1 MAEAVD
7 NVPAKAGASGGKS
20 SLPGLNFLDNIS
32 KMPVLRQVGLLVG
45 LAASVAIGFAVVL
58 WSQQPDYR
66 PLVSSLAGMD
76 TKQVMDT
83 LATANISYSVEPNSG
98 ALLVKAEDL
107 SRARLALASAGVVQ
121 NDGNVGFEILDKDQG
136 LGTSQFMEATRY
148 RRGLE
153 GELARTISSLNGIKA
168 ARVHLAIPKSSVF
181 VRDERKPTASVLV
194 EMYGGRTLDPG
205 QVMAIVNLV
214 ATSIP
219 EMDKSG
225 VTVVDQK
232 GNLLSDQSNNSELA
246 MAGKQFDYTRRMETM
261 LTQRVQSILQ
271 PVLGNDRY
279 KAEVSAMVDFSA
291 VESTSEQFNPDQP
304 ALRSEQSTTEQR
316 SSSSG
321 PSGVPGA
328 LSNQPP
334 APATAPQTTAG
345 GAAGAAA
352 AIQPGQPLVDSNG
365 QQIMDPATGQ
375 PMLAPYPA
383 DKRQQSTKNFEL
395 DRSISHTR
403 QQQGRLQRLS
413 VAVVV
418 DDQAKLNAANGE
430 ITHTPWAAEDLA
442 RFTRLVQDAVGY
454 DASRG
459 DSVTVINAPF
469 APDAGEVIPSIP
481 FYSQPWF
488 WDVVKQALGVLF
500 ILVLVFGVLRPV
512 LNNITGGGKAG
523 KGLATTGGGEGGSGM
538 AGMAGGGLM
547 AGGLMGDVADDRVS
561 LGGPQ
566 SILLPSPSEGY
577 DAQLNAIKSLVAED
591 PGRVAQVVKEWI
603 NADE

>member
-1 MAEAVD
+1 MADAVVD
-7 NVPAKAGASGGKS
+7 NVPAKGSPPAPKPP
-20 SLPGLNFLDNIS
+20 LFGLSFLENIS
-32 KMPVLRQVGLLVG
+32 QMPMLRQIGLLVG

-66 PLVSSLAGMD
+66 PLYGSLSGMD
-76 TKQVMDT
+76 TKQVMET
-83 LATANISYSVEPNSG
+83 LAAADIPYNVEPNSG
-98 ALLVKAEDL
+98 ALLVKADDV
-107 SRARLALASAGVVQ
+107 SRARLKLAAAGVAPS
-121 NDGNVGFEILDKDQG
+121 DGNVGFEILDKEQG

-153 GELARTISSLNGIKA
+153 GELARTVSSLNNVKA

-181 VRDERKPTASVLV
+181 VRDERKPSASVLV
-194 EMYGGRTLDPG
+194 ELYPGRGLEPG

-214 ATSIP
+214 ATSVP
-219 EMDKSG
+219 ELDKSQ

-232 GNLLSDQSNNSELA
+232 GNLLSDQLQNSELTV
-246 MAGKQFDYTRRMETM
+246 AGKQFDYSRRMEGL
-261 LTQRVQSILQ
+261 LTQRVHNILQ

-279 KAEVSAMVDFSA
+279 KAEVSADVDFSA

-304 ALRSEQSTTEQR
+304 ALRSEQSVNEQR

-321 PSGVPGA
+321 PQGVPGA

-334 APATAPQTTAG
+334 GPASAPQTTGG

-352 AIQPGQPLVDSNG
+352 AIQPGQPLLDANG
-365 QQIMDPATGQ
+365 QQVMDPATGQ

-403 QQQGRLQRLS
+403 QQQGRLTRLS

-418 DDQAKLNAANGE
+418 DDQVKIDPANGN
-430 ITHTPWAAEDLA
+430 TTTVPWSAEDLS
-442 RFTRLVQDAVGY
+442 RFTRLVQDAVGF

-459 DSVTVINAPF
+459 DSVSVINVPF
-469 APDAGEVIPSIP
+469 AADRGEAIAEIP

-488 WDVVKQALGVLF
+488 WDIVKQVLGVLF

-512 LNNITGGGKAG
+512 LNNITGNGKQSSGSDSDMELGGMM
-523 KGLATTGGGEGGSGM
+523 GLDGEL
-538 AGMAGGGLM
+538 AN
-547 AGGLMGDVADDRVS
+547 DRVS

>member
-1 MAEAVD
+1 MAEAVTE
-7 NVPAKAGASGGKS
+7 NVPAKGGALGGKS
-20 SLPGLNFLDNIS
+20 PLLGLSFLQNLS
-32 KMPVLRQVGLLVG
+32 QMTMLRQVGLLVG

-58 WSQQPDYR
+58 WSQQPDYK
-66 PLVSSLAGMD
+66 PLYGSLAGMD

-83 LATANISYSVEPNSG
+83 LNTSNIPYTVEPNSG
-98 ALLVKAEDL
+98 VLLVKADDL
-107 SRARLALASAGVVQ
+107 SRARMQLAAAGVAPS
-121 NDGNVGFEILDKDQG
+121 DGNVGFESLDKEQG
-136 LGTSQFMEATRY
+136 LGTSQFMEAARY
-148 RRGLE
+148 RRSLE
-153 GELARTISSLNGIKA
+153 GELARTVASLNNIKA

-194 EMYGGRTLDPG
+194 ELYPGRSLEPG

-214 ATSIP
+214 ATSVP
-219 EMDKSG
+219 EMNKSG

-232 GNLLSDQSNNSELA
+232 GNLLSEQLENSELT
-246 MAGKQFDYTRRMETM
+246 MAGKQYDYSRRMEGM
-261 LTQRVQSILQ
+261 LTQRVHNILQ

-279 KAEVSAMVDFSA
+279 KAEVSTDVDFSA

-304 ALRSEQSTTEQR
+304 ALRSEQSTNEQR
-316 SSSSG
+316 SASSG
-321 PSGVPGA
+321 PAGVPGA

-334 APATAPQTTAG
+334 GPATAPQTTGA
-345 GAAGAAA
+345 GAAGATA
-352 AIQPGQPLVDSNG
+352 AIQPGQPLLDANG

-375 PMLAPYPA
+375 PMLAPYPS

-395 DRSISHTR
+395 DRSISHTK
-403 QQQGRLQRLS
+403 QQQGRLTRLS

-418 DDQAKLNAANGE
+418 DDQVKLDAATGE
-430 ITHTPWAAEDLA
+430 TTRTPWSADQLA
-442 RFTRLVQDAVGY
+442 RFTRLVQDAVGF

-459 DSVTVINAPF
+459 DSVTVINVPF
-469 APDAGEVIPSIP
+469 AADQGDLIPETP
-481 FYSQPWF
+481 FYQQPWF
-488 WDVVKQALGVLF
+488 WDIVKQALGVLF

-512 LNNITGGGKAG
+512 LNNITGGGKG
-523 KGLATTGGGEGGSGM
+523 KDLAL
-538 AGMAGGGLM
+538 AGGDAEMGGM
-547 AGGLMGDVADDRVS
+547 GGLDGELANDRVS

-566 SILLPSPSEGY
+566 SILLPSPTEGY

>member
-1 MAEAVD
+1 MAEAVAD
-7 NVPAKAGASGGKS
+7 NVPAKASPIDGKPP
-20 SLPGLNFLDNIS
+20 LFGLSFLENLS
-32 KMPVLRQVGLLVG
+32 EMTMLRQVGLLVG

-66 PLVSSLAGMD
+66 PLYGSLAGMD
-76 TKQVMDT
+76 AKQVMDT
-83 LATANISYSVEPNSG
+83 LASADIPYTVEPNSG
-98 ALLVKAEDL
+98 ALLVKADDL
-107 SRARLALASAGVVQ
+107 SRARLKLAAAGVTPS
-121 NDGNVGFEILDKDQG
+121 DGNIGFEILDKEQG

-153 GELARTISSLNGIKA
+153 GELARTISSLNNVKG

-181 VRDERKPTASVLV
+181 VRDERKPSASVLV
-194 EMYGGRTLDPG
+194 ELYSGRSLEPG
-205 QVMAIVNLV
+205 QVIAIINLV
-214 ATSIP
+214 ATSVP
-219 EMDKSG
+219 ELSKSQI
-225 VTVVDQK
+225 TVVDQK
-232 GNLLSDQSNNSELA
+232 GNLLSDQAENSEMT
-246 MAGKQFDYTRRMETM
+246 MAGKQFDYSRRMESM
-261 LTQRVQSILQ
+261 LTQRVHNILQ

-279 KAEVSAMVDFSA
+279 KAEVSADIDFNA
-291 VESTSEQFNPDQP
+291 VESTAEQFNPDQP
-304 ALRSEQSTTEQR
+304 ALRSEQSVNEQR
-316 SSSSG
+316 TASNG
-321 PSGVPGA
+321 PQGVPGA

-334 APATAPQTTAG
+334 APASAPQTTG
-345 GAAGAAA
+345 GAAAPASMV
-352 AIQPGQPLVDSNG
+352 QPGQPLVDANG

-395 DRSISHTR
+395 DRSISHTK
-403 QQQGRLQRLS
+403 QQQGRLNRLS
-413 VAVVV
+413 VSVVV
-418 DDQAKLNAANGE
+418 DDQVKINAANGE
-430 ITHTPWAAEDLA
+430 TTRAPWSADELA
-442 RFTRLVQDAVGY
+442 RFTRLVQDAVGF

-459 DSVTVINAPF
+459 DSVSVINMPF
-469 APDAGEVIPSIP
+469 SAERGEVIADIP

-488 WDVVKQALGVLF
+488 WDIVKQVLGVLF

-512 LNNITGGGKAG
+512 LNNITGGGKGKELAG
-523 KGLATTGGGEGGSGM
+523 LGSDVELGGM
-538 AGMAGGGLM
+538 GGLD
-547 AGGLMGDVADDRVS
+547 GELSNDRVS

>member
-1 MAEAVD
+1 MAEAVAD
-7 NVPAKAGASGGKS
+7 NVPAKATPIDGKPP
-20 SLPGLNFLDNIS
+20 LFGLSFLENLS
-32 KMPVLRQVGLLVG
+32 EMTMLRQVGLLVG

-66 PLVSSLAGMD
+66 PLYGSLAGMD
-76 TKQVMDT
+76 AKQVMDT
-83 LATANISYSVEPNSG
+83 LAAADIAYTVEPNSG

-107 SRARLALASAGVVQ
+107 SRARLKLAGAGVTPS
-121 NDGNVGFEILDKDQG
+121 DGNIGFEILDKEQG

-153 GELARTISSLNGIKA
+153 GELARTISSLNNVKG

-181 VRDERKPTASVLV
+181 VRDERKPSASVLV
-194 EMYGGRTLDPG
+194 ELYSGRSLEPG
-205 QVMAIVNLV
+205 QVVAIINLV
-214 ATSIP
+214 ATSVP
-219 EMDKSG
+219 ELSKSQI
-225 VTVVDQK
+225 TVVDQK
-232 GNLLSDQSNNSELA
+232 GNLLSDQAENSELT
-246 MAGKQFDYTRRMETM
+246 MAGKQFDYSRRMESM
-261 LTQRVQSILQ
+261 LTQRVHNILQ

-279 KAEVSAMVDFSA
+279 KAEVSADVDFSA

-304 ALRSEQSTTEQR
+304 ALRSEQSVNEQR
-316 SSSSG
+316 TASNG
-321 PSGVPGA
+321 PQGVPGA

-334 APATAPQTTAG
+334 APASAPQTTAG
-345 GAAGAAA
+345 AAPAAGMV
-352 AIQPGQPLVDSNG
+352 QPGQPLIDANG

-395 DRSISHTR
+395 DRSISHTK
-403 QQQGRLQRLS
+403 QQQGRLNRLS
-413 VAVVV
+413 VSVVV
-418 DDQAKLNAANGE
+418 DDQVKINPANGE
-430 ITHTPWAAEDLA
+430 TSRAPWTADELA
-442 RFTRLVQDAVGY
+442 RFTRLVQDAVGF

-459 DSVTVINAPF
+459 DSVSVINMPF
-469 APDAGEVIPSIP
+469 SADRGEVIADIP

-488 WDVVKQALGVLF
+488 WDIVKQVLGVLF

-512 LNNITGGGKAG
+512 LNNITGGGKDKQLAG
-523 KGLATTGGGEGGSGM
+523 IGSDVELGGM
-538 AGMAGGGLM
+538 GGLD
-547 AGGLMGDVADDRVS
+547 GELGNDRVS

>member
-1 MAEAVD
+1 MAEAVAD
-7 NVPAKAGASGGKS
+7 NVPAKATPIDGKPP
-20 SLPGLNFLDNIS
+20 LFGLSFLENLS
-32 KMPVLRQVGLLVG
+32 EMTMLRQVGLLVG

-66 PLVSSLAGMD
+66 PLYGSLAGMD
-76 TKQVMDT
+76 AKQVMDT
-83 LATANISYSVEPNSG
+83 LAAADIPYNVEPNSG
-98 ALLVKAEDL
+98 ALLVKADDL
-107 SRARLALASAGVVQ
+107 SRARMKLAAAGVTPS
-121 NDGNVGFEILDKDQG
+121 DGNIGFEILDKEQG

-153 GELARTISSLNGIKA
+153 GELARTISSLNNVKG

-181 VRDERKPTASVLV
+181 VRDERKPSASVLV
-194 EMYGGRTLDPG
+194 ELYSGRSLEPG
-205 QVMAIVNLV
+205 QVIAIINLV
-214 ATSIP
+214 ATSVP
-219 EMDKSG
+219 ELSKSQI
-225 VTVVDQK
+225 TVVDQK
-232 GNLLSDQSNNSELA
+232 GTLLSDQAENSEMT
-246 MAGKQFDYTRRMETM
+246 MAGKQFDYSRRMESM
-261 LTQRVQSILQ
+261 LTQRVHNILQ

-279 KAEVSAMVDFSA
+279 KAEVSADIDFNA
-291 VESTSEQFNPDQP
+291 VESTAEQFNPDQP
-304 ALRSEQSTTEQR
+304 ALRSEQSVNEQR
-316 SSSSG
+316 TASNG
-321 PSGVPGA
+321 PQGVPGA

-334 APATAPQTTAG
+334 APASAPQTTG
-345 GAAGAAA
+345 GTAAPAAMV
-352 AIQPGQPLVDSNG
+352 QPGQPLVDANG

-395 DRSISHTR
+395 DRSISHTK
-403 QQQGRLQRLS
+403 QQQGRLNRLS
-413 VAVVV
+413 VSVVV
-418 DDQAKLNAANGE
+418 DDQVKVNAANGE
-430 ITHTPWAAEDLA
+430 TTRAPWSADELA
-442 RFTRLVQDAVGY
+442 RFTRLVQDAVGF

-459 DSVTVINAPF
+459 DSVSVINMPF
-469 APDAGEVIPSIP
+469 SAERGEVIADIP

-488 WDVVKQALGVLF
+488 WDIVKQVLGVLF

-512 LNNITGGGKAG
+512 LNNITGGGKGKELAG
-523 KGLATTGGGEGGSGM
+523 LGSDVELGGM
-538 AGMAGGGLM
+538 GGLD
-547 AGGLMGDVADDRVS
+547 GELSNDRVS